1 MWWGTAICVAANL
14 WWAGVQSAQAIT
26 ATPFPVV
33 GVKTGI
39 DVNTGQAPAR
49 LNINRLWARGGPQW

>member
-1 MWWGTAICVAANL
+1 MVMWRTICVAATFS
-14 WWAGVQSAQAIT
+14 WAGVQSAQAIT

-39 DVNTGQAPAR
+39 DRNTGQAPAR
-49 LNINRLWARGGPQW
+49 LNINTLWARGGAQW

>member
-1 MWWGTAICVAANL
+1 
-14 WWAGVQSAQAIT
+14 
-26 ATPFPVV
+26 VV

-39 DVNTGQAPAR
+39 DVITGQAPAR